1 MFTINPKT
9 LRLTTN
15 QATPTRPTSAPMLPS
30 RQAMNQLTKGDP
42 EQRSTL
48 SYAKMT
54 PSGATGMPK
63 TYQDIIDM
71 AHNVGA
77 SVLPK

>member
-15 QATPTRPTSAPMLPS
+15 QATPTRPTSSPMLPS
-30 RQAMNQLTKGDP
+30 RKAMNQLTKGDP

-48 SYAKMT
+48 SYAKAT
-54 PSGATGMPK
+54 PVGNLPT

>member
-1 MFTINPKT
+1 MFTLNPKT
-9 LRLTTN
+9 LRLTTK

-54 PSGATGMPK
+54 PSGANLPK

-71 AHNVGA
+71 ATNSGA